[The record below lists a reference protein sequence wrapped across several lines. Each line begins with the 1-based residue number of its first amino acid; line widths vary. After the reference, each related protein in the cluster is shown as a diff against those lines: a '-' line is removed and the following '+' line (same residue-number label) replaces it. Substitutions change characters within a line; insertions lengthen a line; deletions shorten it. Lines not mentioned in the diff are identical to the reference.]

1 MSFPP
6 TSQPTSPS
14 VSPSAAASVSTENDV
29 ELASLSAQIE
39 NLCETTGFLS
49 HRIHTMERA
58 LEQETFQL
66 DSHPIK
72 VASTA
77 KAAHVEDLLAALK
90 LSQDNLTLGKFLRAL
105 NKYLVHE
112 DLVDLNDLQIKLS
125 PLIVAAF
132 QKPKGLKKVPYALLL
147 MSLPRMFE

>member
-1 MSFPP
+1 MSNPP
-6 TSQPTSPS
+6 PSPPPSPS
-14 VSPSAAASVSTENDV
+14 VSTEDDV
-29 ELASLSAQIE
+29 ELATLSAQIE
-39 NLCETTGFLS
+39 HLCETTGFLS
-49 HRIHTMERA
+49 HRIHTMESA

-66 DSHPIK
+66 ASHPIK
-72 VASTA
+72 IAPTGKAS
-77 KAAHVEDLLAALK
+77 HVEQLLTAMNLPIE
-90 LSQDNLTLGKFLRAL
+90 DLTLGKFLRAL

-125 PLIVAAF
+125 PLIAAAF

>member
-1 MSFPP
+1 MDP
-6 TSQPTSPS
+6 TTSPS
-14 VSPSAAASVSTENDV
+14 VSTEDDV

-39 NLCETTGFLS
+39 HLCETTGFLS
-49 HRIHTMERA
+49 HRVHTMERA

-66 DSHPIK
+66 DTHPIK
-72 VASTA
+72 VAPTA
-77 KAAHVEDLLAALK
+77 KAHHVEELLATLQ
-90 LSQDNLTLGKFLRAL
+90 LPQQDLTLGKFLRAL

-125 PLIVAAF
+125 PIITAAF

>member
-1 MSFPP
+1 MNSQQP

-14 VSPSAAASVSTENDV
+14 VSTEDDV

-39 NLCETTGFLS
+39 HLCETAGFLS
-49 HRIHTMERA
+49 HRVHTMERA

-77 KAAHVEDLLAALK
+77 KSKSVEDLLAT
-90 LSQDNLTLGKFLRAL
+90 LSLQQEDLTLGKFLRAL
-105 NKYLVHE
+105 NKYLIHE

-125 PLIVAAF
+125 PLIAAAF